1 MKYAWIQGHARE
13 YGVTQMCKAFKV
25 SRGGY
30 YDWRGRKPSS
40 GARKRLAIGEEATRF
55 HLRSHG
61 IYGHRKVHQD
71 LLAETPELSCS
82 RETLRK
88 VMAELG
94 LFSRVKRRFVRT
106 TDSKHRLPVA
116 ANILDRDFIATGPN
130 QKWVADIT
138 YIRTLEGWL
147 YLAGIMDLWSRRIV
161 GWSMADQID
170 AALVCDALAAAL
182 MQRRP
187 GAGLLHHS
195 DRGVQYAA
203 EDFQTL
209 LQKHGIEC
217 SMSRKGNCWD
227 NACQES
233 FFGKVKAEWIQD
245 RIYATRDEA
254 KQDVFWYI
262 EVFYNRQRRH
272 ASLGYV
278 SPADFEAGIME
289 GQVA

>member
-1 MKYAWIQGHARE
+1 MRE
-13 YGVTQMCKAFKV
+13 YRVTRMCKAFKV
-25 SRGGY
+25 SRSGY
-30 YDWRGRKPSS
+30 YAWQGRELSS
-40 GARKRLAIGEEATRF
+40 GARKRLAIGEEARRF

-61 IYGHRKVHQD
+61 IYGHRKVRED
-71 LLAETPELSCS
+71 MLAETPELSCS

-116 ANILDRDFIATGPN
+116 SNILDRDFIATGPN

-161 GWSMADQID
+161 GWSMADRID
-170 AALVCDALAAAL
+170 AALVCDALEAAL

-187 GAGLLHHS
+187 GTGLLHHS

-209 LQKHGIEC
+209 LEKHGIEC

-245 RIYATRDEA
+245 RIYTTRDEA
-254 KQDVFWYI
+254 
-262 EVFYNRQRRH
+262 
-272 ASLGYV
+272 
-278 SPADFEAGIME
+278 
-289 GQVA
+289 